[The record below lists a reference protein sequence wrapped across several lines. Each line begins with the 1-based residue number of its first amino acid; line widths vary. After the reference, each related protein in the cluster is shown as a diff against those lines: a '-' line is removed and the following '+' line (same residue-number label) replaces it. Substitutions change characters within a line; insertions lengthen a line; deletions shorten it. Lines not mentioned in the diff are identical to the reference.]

1 VALKRIAHRS
11 SSATGPRTS
20 RARTR
25 ARWTRFSSPGL
36 PCAVRRGMERNT
48 SVQLCAQRQRASQ
61 SWLLLRSECVCW
73 CRTEHRI
80 VANELGTRI
89 RLWTQCTHKRAVG
102 SAVRAQRARRK
113 LSLCCR
119 CATVRNGWF
128 IVLLDQTESG
138 MAPQF
143 AESARAAPRPRSS
156 FMRLDAA
163 SPRTDALFFSVPS
176 RRPYIRGALCE
187 LPCPHRMLRS
197 YPLSAHRNSTDSRS
211 SLILKITKMRSSGG
225 DVHRSCSFW

>member
-1 VALKRIAHRS
+1 MALKRIAHRS

-48 SVQLCAQRQRASQ
+48 SNYAHSASVRVKAGSSSDPNVSAGVGLSTGSWPTNWEPGSALGRSALTRGLSVAQSGHREHAGSFPCVVVVPLYAMVGSLSSSIRRKAAWHPS
-61 SWLLLRSECVCW
+61 LLRAPV
-73 CRTEHRI
+73 
-80 VANELGTRI
+80 
-89 RLWTQCTHKRAVG
+89 
-102 SAVRAQRARRK
+102 QRRFR
-113 LSLCCR
+113 
-119 CATVRNGWF
+119 
-128 IVLLDQTESG
+128 E
-138 MAPQF
+138 AP
-143 AESARAAPRPRSS
+143 

-187 LPCPHRMLRS
+187 LPCPHRMLRN